1 MAETSGVAAMD
12 FFDTIQDMMDSNGR
26 WDEFAGWKADSEKLK
41 QLVPYHQTTY
51 VRVSWANH
59 FCQGEILALVA
70 QKIGHHHLY
79 HLHIQFRSTKLP
91 KTGSVHI
98 SQLSI

>member
-41 QLVPYHQTTY
+41 QLVPYHQTGINY
-51 VRVSWANH
+51 VGS
-59 FCQGEILALVA
+59 
-70 QKIGHHHLY
+70 
-79 HLHIQFRSTKLP
+79 RSAKLP

-98 SQLSI
+98 SQLSISSI